1 MGAPPPNTDDA
12 GHEELSSDLA
22 NPVKGHHFHP
32 AHSSSDRQ
40 FKCTFGAG
48 VSNPIPR
55 LFLET
60 FRHGDIATKSDSR
73 KFFVVRNNAW
83 VHA

>member
-1 MGAPPPNTDDA
+1 MGAPPPSTDDA

-22 NPVKGHHFHP
+22 DPVKGHHVHP

-48 VSNPIPR
+48 VFNTIPP

-60 FRHGDIATKSDSR
+60 IRHGDIATKSDSR
-73 KFFVVRNNAW
+73 KFFVVRNNTFD
-83 VHA
+83 HA